1 MSYRE
6 KTKFKGVY
14 KRTSEKTKF
23 QRKYDVCFDIAYR
36 TDGRL
41 IWEKVGWVSEGYSEV
56 LAQKV
61 RSERIRSIR
70 HSEELPNQ
78 KKKVPFFKELASKYL
93 LWAKDNK
100 AREGRE
106 DDSNY
111 KNHLAERLGGKRL
124 NEISPLDLEKMK
136 SELAGEG
143 LAPATVKHCLILVRQ
158 MFNKALAWE
167 LYQGANPVKKVKL
180 PVPQN
185 QRERY
190 LSFEEAGT
198 LLKDL
203 LIKSRTAHDMA
214 LLSLQ
219 TGLRFGEIT
228 KLKGQDLDFENELI
242 TIINPKNKE
251 TRKASMTIAVKN
263 MLRERFPENPTDYIF
278 KDRWHGERVQM
289 ITGVFTRV
297 ANGLFNEGVTDP
309 RQRVTFHTLRHT
321 FASWLALQ
329 GTPIL
334 TISQLLGHK
343 SLTMTLRYS
352 HLSPDH
358 RRDAALSL
366 EQVFN
371 EKIKSEGDH
380 SKEYMASH
388 R

>member
-6 KTKFKGVY
+6 KARFKGVY
-14 KRTSEKTKF
+14 KRTSKKTKF
-23 QRKYDVCFDIAYR
+23 QGRPDICFDIAYR

-41 IWEKVGWVSEGYSEV
+41 IWEKVGWVSEGYSDV
-56 LAQKV
+56 LAQTV

-70 HSEELPNQ
+70 HSEELPHQ
-78 KKKVPFFKELASKYL
+78 KKKVLFFKELASKYL
-93 LWAKDNK
+93 VWAKSNK

-106 DDSNY
+106 DESNY
-111 KNHLAERLGGKRL
+111 KNHLADRLGGRRL

-136 SELAGEG
+136 TELTGEG

-158 MFNKALAWE
+158 MFNKALAWG

-198 LLKDL
+198 LLNEL
-203 LIKSRTAHDMA
+203 LVKSQTAHDMA

-228 KLKGQDLDFENELI
+228 NIKGHDLDFENGLI

-251 TRKASMTIAVKN
+251 TRKASMTIAVKK
-263 MLRERFPENPTDYIF
+263 LLGQRISKNPMDYIF

-289 ITGVFTRV
+289 ITGVFKRA
-297 ANGLFNEGVTDP
+297 ANDLFNEGVTDP

-321 FASWLALQ
+321 FASWLASQ

-343 SLTMTLRYS
+343 SLAMTLRYS

-358 RRDAALSL
+358 KREAVLDL
-366 EQVFN
+366 EQMFN
-371 EKIKSEGDH
+371 KKLTN
-380 SKEYMASH
+380 K
-388 R
+388 